1 MVISFYG
8 MNVKLF
14 FDSVDVVWVL
24 IILIMIIIIIMF
36 FIVMYIYVY
45 KEDNYFK
52 YKQRINKR
60 VLLISLVLSMVI
72 CFFCI
77 KKLEF
82 IFDFE
87 FDFQFLK

>member
-52 YKQRINKR
+52 YK
-60 VLLISLVLSMVI
+60 
-72 CFFCI
+72 
-77 KKLEF
+77 
-82 IFDFE
+82 
-87 FDFQFLK
+87 